1 MDNLPK
7 IKILR
12 NKGVSERIFI
22 DDHEI
27 KGVTSL
33 KISNSSTKEG
43 EDITSVKIEIGFV
56 ESLELIESLSNDDL
70 KIKTQSIVN
79 AADQELIKIKKSD
92 I

>member
-12 NKGVSERIFI
+12 NKGISEKVFI
-22 DDHEI
+22 NDHEI
-27 KGVTSL
+27 KGVTSI
-33 KISNSSTKEG
+33 KISNSSAKDG

-56 ESLELIESLSNDDL
+56 KSLELIEFLSNGDL
-70 KIKTQSIVN
+70 KIKAQSIVN